1 MQLRYISIAA
11 LIAEAGGDPWAINKS
26 LQAGSPGQIASLAEV
41 FHRAGRCT
49 SEAQHAFEQARSR
62 FNAAWNR
69 RDGGHPIND
78 SVEVQRVTQSLGTQS
93 LQLPKIGADLENIAA
108 SLAEAQKAAAA
119 EIAALE
125 AQLQTL
131 DGLIG
136 QAVEMEQ
143 DPHLSAEDKNTLDAL
158 IRNCERDAI
167 DDTKAALAQLNS
179 IRNGYADGLHN
190 SLGNLRTE
198 GYDPEALHDVD
209 ADGSPK
215 PTELQ
220 LQALADLR
228 RITDQAVVDQMGKVR
243 AAQEA
248 LNKAMADL
256 YTHGPGSPEGEA
268 ASASLPKLKADLAH
282 ALDDLGKIPDYRDVD
297 PASIT
302 ITPDGRFMFTHTVDG
317 QPVQVYGQLKD
328 GAGEFFDQAMGTSY
342 TFSGGKLIGMRT
354 PDPGKVEATPEPL
367 WSAITTA
374 VGGYGLKVGG
384 EAAWQGLKTLFSRE
398 ALEGLTGD
406 NVLARAMGGA
416 EERAASAGADLS
428 PHGSPTPGVSG
439 EPVPGT
445 THPGPAPVVEHGPH
459 PGGGGELPPDAG
471 PPAGPHVPVAP
482 DGPRAPVPPGAPPPP
497 SLPPEHELFN
507 GYHPA
512 EPGPEFTHPDGSLSY
527 PDDTL
532 ATKPYAVPGTVI
544 PDAHLEPGTILG
556 RFGSPYGAYLA
567 PEGTPFAELSLP
579 PESAVKPYFEYAVG
593 DPSLLPPGWH
603 IEQSEVAPWFH
614 QPGGGQQF
622 RIIKPDG
629 TNGTVFELE
638 RYGVLVRVR

>member
-108 SLAEAQKAAAA
+108 SLAEAQKASEA

-143 DPHLSAEDKNTLDAL
+143 DPHLSAEDKHTLDAL

-167 DDTKAALAQLNS
+167 DDTKAALVQLNS

-198 GYDPEALHDVD
+198 GYDPQALHDVD

-215 PTELQ
+215 PSELQ

-268 ASASLPKLKADLAH
+268 ASAKLPKLKSDLAH
-282 ALDDLGKIPDYRDVD
+282 ALDDLGKIPYYKDVD

-302 ITPDGRFMFTHTVDG
+302 VGPDGRFIFTHTVDG

-342 TFSGGKLIGMRT
+342 SFSGGKLTGMRT
-354 PDPGKVEATPEPL
+354 LDPGKVEATPEPL
-367 WSAITTA
+367 WSAISTA
-374 VGGYGLKVGG
+374 VGGGYVLKAGG
-384 EAAWQGLKTLFSRE
+384 QVAWQGLKTLFTRE
-398 ALEGLTGD
+398 AIEGVTGENVFPRALT
-406 NVLARAMGGA
+406 GA
-416 EERAASAGADLS
+416 EERAASAEEDLIS
-428 PHGSPTPGVSG
+428 QGPGVG
-439 EPVPGT
+439 GAPVPGT
-445 THPGPAPVVEHGPH
+445 HSGPAPVVEHAPPH
-459 PGGGGELPPDAG
+459 PGSGGGAELPPDGG

-482 DGPRAPVPPGAPPPP
+482 DNLPPPVPPDSPAPPP
-497 SLPPEHELFN
+497 LPADHELFH
-507 GYHPA
+507 GYHPVD
-512 EPGPEFTHPDGSLSY
+512 PGPEFRNPDGSLIY

-532 ATKPYAVPGTVI
+532 PTKPYAVPGTVI
-544 PDAHLEPGTILG
+544 PDANLQRGQVLS
-556 RFGSPYGAYLA
+556 RFGYPGGGYLA
-567 PEGTPFAELSLP
+567 PEGTPFAEVALP
-579 PESAVKPYFEYAVG
+579 PDSAVKPYFQYVVK
-593 DPSLLPPGWH
+593 DPAALPPGWH
-603 IEQSEVAPWFH
+603 IEQSQAAPWFH
-614 QPGGGQQF
+614 QPGGGPQF
-622 RIIKPDG
+622 RIIDEFGK
-629 TNGTVFELE
+629 TGTVEE
-638 RYGVLVRVR
+638 LVRWGFLQRIR

>member
-26 LQAGSPGQIASLAEV
+26 LQAGSPGQISSLAEV

-49 SEAQHAFEQARSR
+49 SEAQHAFEQARNR

-78 SVEVQRVTQSLGTQS
+78 SVEVQRVTKSLGVQS
-93 LQLPKIGADLENIAA
+93 LQLPKIGVDLENIAA
-108 SLAEAQKAAAA
+108 SLAEAQKASEA

-143 DPHLSAEDKNTLDAL
+143 NGHLSAEDKHTLDVL

-167 DDTKAALAQLNS
+167 DDTKAALAQIHS
-179 IRNGYADGLHN
+179 IRNGYSDGLHN
-190 SLGNLRTE
+190 ALGNLRTD
-198 GYDPEALHDVD
+198 GYDPAALRDVD

-228 RITDQAVVDQMGKVR
+228 RITDQAVIDQMGKVR
-243 AAQEA
+243 AAQDA

-268 ASASLPKLKADLAH
+268 ANAELPKLKSDLAH
-282 ALDDLGKIPDYRDVD
+282 ALDDLGKIPDYKDVD

-302 ITPDGRFMFTHTVDG
+302 VGPDGRFIFTHTVDG

-342 TFSGGKLIGMRT
+342 AFSGGKLTGMRT
-354 PDPGKVEATPEPL
+354 LDPGKVEATPEPL
-367 WSAITTA
+367 WSAISTA
-374 VGGYGLKVGG
+374 VGGGYVLKAGG
-384 EAAWQGLKTLFSRE
+384 QVAWQGLKTLFTRE
-398 ALEGLTGD
+398 AIEGVTGENVFPRALT
-406 NVLARAMGGA
+406 GA
-416 EERAASAGADLS
+416 EERAASASADLTS
-428 PHGSPTPGVSG
+428 QGSSTTGVSG

-445 THPGPAPVVEHGPH
+445 HSGPAPVVEHAPTH
-459 PGGGGELPPDAG
+459 PGGGGGRELPPDAG
-471 PPAGPHVPVAP
+471 PPAEPHVPVAP
-482 DGPRAPVPPGAPPPP
+482 HDPSPVVID
-497 SLPPEHELFN
+497 
-507 GYHPA
+507 PA
-512 EPGPEFTHPDGSLSY
+512 HPEFTLHNPLDYMTPELRALSEQHLTGSGETVLGPYKNPLGGPSYIELAQQRGASYFDIGDAWNAATPVERLAANQHVLDIAIANRDTIKLSV
-527 PDDTL
+527 PIDQVLDDTYT
-532 ATKPYAVPGTVI
+532 A
-544 PDAHLEPGTILG
+544 
-556 RFGSPYGAYLA
+556 
-567 PEGTPFAELSLP
+567 AELSYLRAHGYEAIDGSTLVP
-579 PESAVKPYFEYAVG
+579 PKA
-593 DPSLLPPGWH
+593 
-603 IEQSEVAPWFH
+603 
-614 QPGGGQQF
+614 GG
-622 RIIKPDG
+622 P
-629 TNGTVFELE
+629 
-638 RYGVLVRVR
+638 

>member
-62 FNAAWNR
+62 FKAAWNR

-108 SLAEAQKAAAA
+108 SLAEAQKASEA

-143 DPHLSAEDKNTLDAL
+143 DPHLSAEDKRTLDAL

-167 DDTKAALAQLNS
+167 DDTKAALVQLNS

-190 SLGNLRTE
+190 SLGNLRIE
-198 GYDPEALHDVD
+198 GYDPQALHDVD

-215 PTELQ
+215 PSELQ

-228 RITDQAVVDQMGKVR
+228 RSTDQAVIDQMGKVR

-268 ASASLPKLKADLAH
+268 ANAKLPKLKSDLAH
-282 ALDDLGKIPDYRDVD
+282 ALDDLGKIPDYKDVD

-302 ITPDGRFMFTHTVDG
+302 VGPDGRFIFTHTVDG

-342 TFSGGKLIGMRT
+342 SFSGGKLTGMRT
-354 PDPGKVEATPEPL
+354 LDPGKVEATPEPL
-367 WSAITTA
+367 WSAISTA
-374 VGGYGLKVGG
+374 VGGGAVLKAGG
-384 EAAWQGLKTLFSRE
+384 QVAWQGLKTLFTRE
-398 ALEGLTGD
+398 AIEGVTGENVFPRALT
-406 NVLARAMGGA
+406 GA
-416 EERAASAGADLS
+416 EERAASASADLTS
-428 PHGSPTPGVSG
+428 QGSGGGGAPVS
-439 EPVPGT
+439 GT
-445 THPGPAPVVEHGPH
+445 THPGPAPVVEHAPPH
-459 PGGGGELPPDAG
+459 PGSGELPPDPG

-482 DGPRAPVPPGAPPPP
+482 EGPRAPVPPMRRRLHPCLRSTSYSTATTRWNPAPSSLNPMEACSIPTTRWRPNPMP
-497 SLPPEHELFN
+497 SRAPSFPTRTLSQ
-507 GYHPA
+507 
-512 EPGPEFTHPDGSLSY
+512 GPFSAVSAALTVRTWRPRVRHSLNCPFRRRALLSLTSNT
-527 PDDTL
+527 PWET
-532 ATKPYAVPGTVI
+532 
-544 PDAHLEPGTILG
+544 
-556 RFGSPYGAYLA
+556 RRCYLA
-567 PEGTPFAELSLP
+567 AGISSNLKWHRGSTSQAEANNSG
-579 PESAVKPYFEYAVG
+579 SSNQTA
-593 DPSLLPPGWH
+593 
-603 IEQSEVAPWFH
+603 QM
-614 QPGGGQQF
+614 
-622 RIIKPDG
+622 
-629 TNGTVFELE
+629 
-638 RYGVLVRVR
+638 VR

>member
-1 MQLRYISIAA
+1 MQLRYISVGA

-26 LQAGSPGQIASLAEV
+26 LQAGSPGQIASLAGA

-49 SEAQHAFEQARSR
+49 SEAEHAFEQARNR
-62 FNAAWNR
+62 FDAAWNR

-78 SVEVQRVTQSLGTQS
+78 SVEVQRVTQSLGDQS

-108 SLAEAQKAAAA
+108 ALAEAQKAAEA
-119 EIAALE
+119 EIATLE
-125 AQLQTL
+125 NQLQTL

-143 DPHLSAEDKNTLDAL
+143 NGHLSAEEKNTLDAL
-158 IRNCERDAI
+158 IRGCERDAI

-179 IRNGYADGLHN
+179 IRNKYADGLHN
-190 SLGNLRTE
+190 ALGSLRTE
-198 GYDPEALHDVD
+198 GYDPAALHDVD

-215 PTELQ
+215 PTEQQ
-220 LQALADLR
+220 LQALAELR
-228 RITDQAVVDQMGKVR
+228 RMTDQAVVDQMGKVR

-282 ALDDLGKIPDYRDVD
+282 ALDDLGKIPDYKGID

-302 ITPDGRFMFTHTVDG
+302 TTPDGRFMFTYTVGG

-328 GAGEFFDQAMGTSY
+328 GTGEFFDQAMGTSY
-342 TFSGGKLIGMRT
+342 AFSGGKLTGMRT

-374 VGGYGLKVGG
+374 VGGYGLKAGG
-384 EAAWQGLKTLFSRE
+384 EVAWQGLKTLFTRE
-398 ALEGLTGD
+398 AMEGLTGD
-406 NVLARAMGGA
+406 NVLARATAAA
-416 EERAASAGADLS
+416 EERAAAAGADLT

-439 EPVPGT
+439 EPVPGA
-445 THPGPAPVVEHGPH
+445 THPGPAPVVEHTPH
-459 PGGGGELPPDAG
+459 PPGGGELPPETG
-471 PPAGPHVPVAP
+471 PAAPHVPVAP
-482 DGPRAPVPPGAPPPP
+482 DGPRFPVPADAPAPPPLP
-497 SLPPEHELFN
+497 SEHELFH
-507 GYHPA
+507 GYHPI
-512 EPGPEFTHPDGSLSY
+512 EPGPEFTGPDGSLSY
-527 PDDTL
+527 PDEML

-544 PDAHLEPGTILG
+544 PDAHLEPGTVLG
-556 RFGSPYGAYLA
+556 RFGSPHGAYLA

-579 PESAVKPYFEYAVG
+579 PESAVKPYYEYVVG

-622 RIIKPDG
+622 RIIRPDG
-629 TNGTVFELE
+629 KNGTVQQLE
-638 RYGVLVRVR
+638 VFGVLVRVR